1 MIPILDLKAQYE
13 SIKDEINEAIQGV
26 LESGRFVLGPN
37 VEALEKEVA
46 EYCQCR
52 HGVGV
57 ASGTDALRLS
67 LHALGIGPGDEVI
80 TTPFTFIAT
89 ANTIS
94 HTGATPVFVDVDPR
108 TYNIDPAKIEKAITK
123 RTKAILPVHL
133 YGHPVDMGPVMD
145 IVRRNGLRVIEDCA
159 QAIGAEYQGKRV
171 GSFGDVGCLSFYPT
185 KNLGAYG
192 DGGMVV
198 TNDPEIAERVDV
210 LRRQGGRT
218 KYHAEVLGFNSRLDE
233 LQAAILRVKLSHL
246 DEWIEARQARA
257 RRYDELLS
265 NSAVTTPHEAGDV
278 RHVYYLYTIRAP
290 QRDELRDHLKQRG
303 ISTMVYYPLSL
314 HRQKLY
320 RELGYAEVS
329 LPQSERAEG
338 EVLSLPMYPE
348 LTEEQIEQI
357 AMAICDFCPVILP
370 DRRQVENA

>member
-1 MIPILDLKAQYE
+1 MIPIVDLKAQYQ
-13 SIKDEINEAIQGV
+13 SIKNEITEAVQGV
-26 LESGRFVLGPN
+26 LESSHFVLGPN

-52 HGVGV
+52 YGIGV

-89 ANTIS
+89 TNTIS
-94 HTGATPVFVDVDPR
+94 HTGAAPVFVDIDPG
-108 TYNIDPAKIEKAITK
+108 TYNIDPAKIEAAITEH
-123 RTKAILPVHL
+123 TKAILPVHL
-133 YGHPVDMGPVMD
+133 YGHPVDMDLIME
-145 IVRRNGLRVIEDCA
+145 IARRYGLSVIEDCA
-159 QAIGAEYQGKRV
+159 QAIGAEYKGRRV

-198 TNDPEIAERVDV
+198 TNDPGVAERVDV
-210 LRRQGGRT
+210 LRRQGGRV

-233 LQAAILRVKLSHL
+233 LQAAILRVKLRHL
-246 DEWIEARQARA
+246 DEWIEARQQRA
-257 RRYDELLS
+257 HRYNELLN
-265 NSAVTTPHEAGDV
+265 NSAVTTPHEDGDV

-290 QRDELRDHLKQRG
+290 RRDELRDHLKQRG
-303 ISTMVYYPLSL
+303 ISNMVYYPLSL

-320 RELGYAEVS
+320 RELGYAEAS
-329 LPQSERAEG
+329 LPQSERAER
-338 EVLSLPMYPE
+338 EALSLPMYPE
-348 LTEEQIEQI
+348 LSEEQIETV
-357 AMAICDFCPVILP
+357 AEVIT
-370 DRRQVENA
+370 AFYKGAG

>member
-1 MIPILDLKAQYE
+1 MIPIVDLKAQYQ
-13 SIKDEINEAIQGV
+13 SIKDEINGAVQGV
-26 LESGRFVLGPN
+26 LESGRFILGPN
-37 VEALEKEVA
+37 VEALEREVA

-52 HGVGV
+52 YGVGV

-94 HTGATPVFVDVDPR
+94 HTGATPVFVDIDPR
-108 TYNIDPAKIEKAITK
+108 TYNIDPAEIEGAITE

-133 YGHPVDMGPVMD
+133 YGQPADMGPIME
-145 IVRRNGLRVIEDCA
+145 IARRYNLRVIEDCA
-159 QAIGAEYQGKRV
+159 QAIGAEYRGRRV
-171 GSFGDVGCLSFYPT
+171 GSLGDVGCLSFYPT

-210 LRRQGGRT
+210 LRRQGGRV

-233 LQAAILRVKLSHL
+233 LQAAILRVKLRHL
-246 DEWIEARQARA
+246 DEWTEARRQRA
-257 RRYDELLS
+257 HRYNELLGD
-265 NSAVTTPHEAGDV
+265 SAIVTPYEGDGI

-290 QRDELRDHLKQRG
+290 RRDELRDHLQRRG
-303 ISTMVYYPLSL
+303 ISATAYYPLSL

-320 RELGYAEVS
+320 RDLGYGEVS
-329 LPQSERAEG
+329 LPQSERAER

-348 LTEEQIEQI
+348 LSEG
-357 AMAICDFCPVILP
+357 
-370 DRRQVENA
+370 

>member
-1 MIPILDLKAQYE
+1 MIPILDLKGQYE
-13 SIKDEINEAIQGV
+13 SIKDEINEAVQGV
-26 LESGRFVLGPN
+26 LESGHFVLGPN

-94 HTGATPVFVDVDPR
+94 HTGATPVFVDIDPR
-108 TYNIDPAKIEKAITK
+108 TYNIDPAKIEAAITE

-133 YGHPVDMGPVMD
+133 YGHPADMGTIME
-145 IVRRNGLRVIEDCA
+145 IAKRHGLRVIEDCA

-198 TNDPEIAERVDV
+198 TNDPEVAEKIDI
-210 LRRQGGRT
+210 LRRQGSRV
-218 KYHAEVLGFNSRLDE
+218 KYRAEVLGFNSRLDE
-233 LQAAILRVKLSHL
+233 LQAAILRVKLIHL
-246 DEWIEARQARA
+246 DEWIEARQERA
-257 RRYDELLS
+257 HRYDELLS
-265 NSAVTTPHEAGDV
+265 DWAIVTPYEGDGV

-290 QRDELRDHLKQRG
+290 RRDELRDHLKQRG

-320 RELGYAEVS
+320 QGLGYAEVS
-329 LPQSERAEG
+329 LPQSERAER

-348 LTEEQIEQI
+348 LREEQVEAVVGAI
-357 AMAICDFCPVILP
+357 MAFY
-370 DRRQVENA
+370 

>member
-1 MIPILDLKAQYE
+1 MISIVDLKAQYE

-26 LESGRFVLGPN
+26 LESGHFVLGPN
-37 VEALEKEVA
+37 VEALEREAAK
-46 EYCQCR
+46 YCQCR
-52 HGVGV
+52 YGVGV

-94 HTGATPVFVDVDPR
+94 HTGASPVFVDIDPK
-108 TYNIDPAKIEKAITK
+108 TYNIAPARIEEAVTE
-123 RTKAILPVHL
+123 RTKAILLVHL
-133 YGHPVDMGPVMD
+133 YGQPADMGPIME
-145 IVRRNGLRVIEDCA
+145 IARRYNLRVIEDCA
-159 QAIGAEYQGKRV
+159 QAIGAEYKGRRV

-198 TNDPEIAERVDV
+198 TNAPEIAERVDV
-210 LRRQGGRT
+210 LRRQGGRV
-218 KYHAEVLGFNSRLDE
+218 KYHAELLGFNSRLDE
-233 LQAAILRVKLSHL
+233 LQAAILRVKLRHL
-246 DEWIEARQARA
+246 DEWIEARQQRA
-257 RRYDELLS
+257 HRYNELLS
-265 NSAVTTPHEAGDV
+265 DSAVVTPYEGGDV
-278 RHVYYLYTIRAP
+278 RHVYYLYTLRVP
-290 QRDELRDHLKQRG
+290 RRDELRDHLKQRG

-320 RELGYAEVS
+320 RDLGYAEVS
-329 LPQSERAEG
+329 LPQSERAER

-348 LTEEQIEQI
+348 LTEVQQEEVARGIRE
-357 AMAICDFCPVILP
+357 FYSG
-370 DRRQVENA
+370 

>member
-26 LESGRFVLGPN
+26 LESGHFVLGPN

-94 HTGATPVFVDVDPR
+94 HTGATPVFVDIDPR
-108 TYNIDPAKIEKAITK
+108 TYNIDPAGIEKAVTE

-133 YGHPVDMGPVMD
+133 YGHPVDMGP
-145 IVRRNGLRVIEDCA
+145 IAEIARRYGLRVIEDCA

-171 GSFGDVGCLSFYPT
+171 GSFNDVGCLSFYPT

-192 DGGMVV
+192 DGGMVI
-198 TNDPEIAERVDV
+198 TNNPEIAERIDI
-210 LRRQGGRT
+210 LRRQGGRI

-233 LQAAILRVKLSHL
+233 LQAAILRVKVRHL
-246 DEWIEARQARA
+246 DDWCEAR
-257 RRYDELLS
+257 RRVATRYNELLRDVGV
-265 NSAVTTPHEAGDV
+265 VTPFEGEDV
-278 RHVYYLYTIRAP
+278 VRVYHQYTICTPR
-290 QRDELRDHLKQRG
+290 RNELRAYLKEQG
-303 ISTMVYYPLSL
+303 IGTMIYYPVPL
-314 HRQKLY
+314 HRQELY
-320 RELGYAEVS
+320 EKLGYGELH
-329 LPQSERAEG
+329 LPESEKAAR

-348 LTEEQIEQI
+348 LSEEQLETVVEVIT
-357 AMAICDFCPVILP
+357 DFYKG
-370 DRRQVENA
+370 AG

>member
-13 SIKDEINEAIQGV
+13 SIKDEINEAAQGV
-26 LESGRFVLGPN
+26 LESGHFVLGPN

-94 HTGATPVFVDVDPR
+94 HTGATPVFVDIDPR
-108 TYNIDPAKIEKAITK
+108 TYNIDPARIEDAITE

-133 YGHPVDMGPVMD
+133 YGHPVDMGPIME
-145 IVRRNGLRVIEDCA
+145 IARRYGLRVIEDCA

-198 TNDPEIAERVDV
+198 TNDPQVAERVDV
-210 LRRQGGRT
+210 LRRQGGRV

-233 LQAAILRVKLSHL
+233 LQAAVLRVKLSHL
-246 DEWIEARQARA
+246 DEWIEARQERA
-257 RRYDELLS
+257 HRYSELLN
-265 NSAVTTPHEAGDV
+265 NSAVTTPHEDGDV
-278 RHVYYLYTIRAP
+278 RHVYYLYTIRVL

-314 HRQKLY
+314 HRQELY
-320 RELGYAEVS
+320 RNLGYAEMS
-329 LPQSERAEG
+329 LPQSEQAER

-348 LTEEQIEQI
+348 LSEEQLETVAEVIT
-357 AMAICDFCPVILP
+357 DFYKG
-370 DRRQVENA
+370 AG

>member
-1 MIPILDLKAQYE
+1 MIPILDLKGQYE
-13 SIKDEINEAIQGV
+13 SIKYEINEAVQGV
-26 LESGRFVLGPN
+26 LGSGHFVLGPN

-89 ANTIS
+89 TNTIS
-94 HTGATPVFVDVDPR
+94 HTGAGPVFVDINPR
-108 TYNIDPAKIEKAITK
+108 TYNIDPAKIEEAITE

-133 YGHPVDMGPVMD
+133 YGHPVDMGCIME
-145 IVRRNGLRVIEDCA
+145 IAKRHGLRVIEDCA

-198 TNDPEIAERVDV
+198 TNDPEIAERIDI
-210 LRRQGGRT
+210 LRRQGGRV

-233 LQAAILRVKLSHL
+233 LQAAILRVKLRHL
-246 DEWIEARQARA
+246 NEWIEARQQRA
-257 RRYDELLS
+257 HRYSELLS
-265 NSAVTTPHEAGDV
+265 DSDVITPYEGSDV

-290 QRDELRDHLKQRG
+290 RRDELRDHLKQRG
-303 ISTMVYYPLSL
+303 ISTMVYYPLAL

-320 RELGYAEVS
+320 RDRGYAKVS
-329 LPQSERAEG
+329 LPQSERAERQ
-338 EVLSLPMYPE
+338 VLSLPMYAE
-348 LTEEQIEQI
+348 LSEEQVKAVVGTI
-357 AMAICDFCPVILP
+357 MAFY
-370 DRRQVENA
+370 